1 MIRRSGRLGIRWYA
15 AAMIFVVASMAVRT
29 AVVPLLDPAG
39 AVVGMLFD
47 FAFAGLLV
55 FALSWLWPAH
65 GSVGSRDLWQTIA
78 SQAPIGIIE
87 GDQNGVMTFAN
98 AAWCA
103 IAGVT
108 PGDVVG
114 KPLPSLVHPD
124 DLPVTTAAW
133 EKSVVERRQYYH
145 QVRMRRSD
153 GQYRTVLACTSPLFD
168 ATGEFCGSISSVF
181 DLTESVDIQSRQKVT
196 ESYIRG
202 IMDNT
207 SAVVYL
213 KDLEGRFLLVNR
225 RFEQLFPHMKDV
237 CIGTTYDR
245 WFPPDVVR
253 QFAADDEVVIRTGT
267 AMSVEEEVPL
277 ADETR
282 HYLTVKFP
290 VYDRDGRLIAV
301 GGMATDITDLKIA
314 RSDLERNE
322 RVLRKLID
330 VQEHEK
336 QFLCHDFHDGP
347 IQYAVAAHMLMQGLQ
362 RSLPPG
368 PEAESCGSALAL
380 VKQCIDE
387 GRRVIR
393 GIRPALLDDC
403 GLVAALEDLTSSG
416 EGQPLVR
423 VDLTGDLDSL
433 PESLQITVYRVCQE
447 AMSNI
452 RRHSG
457 AARVDVSLQRRD
469 ADVVL
474 LIRDDGDGFD
484 TAAESTPGFGLVGMR
499 QRVRLAG
506 GMFAI
511 ESSPGQGTT
520 ITARIPVRSEA
531 GGSVGLNARHAVN

>member
-1 MIRRSGRLGIRWYA
+1 MIRRVGRLGIPWYA
-15 AAMIFVVASMAVRT
+15 AALIFVVACLAVRS
-29 AVVPLLDPAG
+29 AVAPLLGPAG
-39 AVVGMLFD
+39 AAPGMVFD
-47 FAFAGLLV
+47 VAFAGVLV
-55 FALSWLWPAH
+55 FSLSWLWRAH
-65 GSVGSRDLWQTIA
+65 GSAGGRDLWRTIA
-78 SQAPIGIIE
+78 AQAPIGIIE
-87 GDQNGVMTFAN
+87 GDKDGVMTFAN
-98 AAWCA
+98 AAWCG

-114 KPLPSLVHPD
+114 KPLPALVHPD

-133 EKSVVERRQYYH
+133 ERSIAEQRQYYH

-153 GQYRTVLACTSPLFD
+153 GEYRTVLACTSPLFD
-168 ATGEFCGSISSVF
+168 ADGKFRGSISSVF
-181 DLTESVDIQSRQKVT
+181 DLTESVDIQSQQKVT

-213 KDLEGRFLLVNR
+213 KDLDNRFLLVNR
-225 RFEQLFPHMKDV
+225 RYEQLFPHMKGV
-237 CIGTTYDR
+237 CIGTTAER

-253 QFAADDEVVIRTGT
+253 RFAADDEVVIRTGT

-277 ADETR
+277 AGETR

-290 VYDRDGRLIAV
+290 VYDRDGRLTAV

-314 RSDLERNE
+314 RSELERNE

-336 QFLCHDFHDGP
+336 QFLCHEFHDGP
-347 IQYAVAAHMLMQGLQ
+347 IQYAVAAHMLLQGLQ
-362 RSLPPG
+362 RSFPPG
-368 PEAESCGSALAL
+368 PQAEACGSALAL
-380 VKQCIDE
+380 VKECIDE

-403 GLVAALEDLTSSG
+403 GLVAALEDLTSPG
-416 EGQPLVR
+416 DGQPRVR
-423 VDLTGDLDSL
+423 IDLAGDLDSL
-433 PESLQITVYRVCQE
+433 PEALQITVYRVCQE
-447 AMSNI
+447 AMSNV

-457 AARVDVSLQRRD
+457 ATSVDVTVHRRD
-469 ADVVL
+469 TDVL
-474 LIRDDGDGFD
+474 LVVHDDGAGFD
-484 TAAESTPGFGLVGMR
+484 TEADSTQGFGLMGMR

-506 GMFAI
+506 GTFTV

-520 ITARIPVRSEA
+520 ISARLPVRSEA
-531 GGSVGLNARHAVN
+531 NGPVPLHSP